1 MKFNKGTGTSSC
13 GRMSLAMS
21 ALLVGLLG
29 AARAQNGDRFDQ
41 GLHVKS
47 ATFVDDST
55 LPLSMIDN
63 YAVNGVNACSS
74 NGTPGGDQS
83 PQLSW
88 THAPWG
94 THSFVVMA
102 FDETAS
108 FTHWGMYNIAPDV
121 RSLPAN
127 AGVSGSNYGAQII
140 NDFGSVGYEG
150 PCPPPNYAPTS
161 HHYLFTVYAL
171 DEILNLPASTDF
183 PAAAETLLHAL
194 AREGAHGHV
203 LSSATISGFYSTAP
217 AT

>member
-1 MKFNKGTGTSSC
+1 MKFNTGRGVSSS
-13 GRMSLAMS
+13 GRMYLAVS
-21 ALLVGLLG
+21 TIVVGLFG
-29 AARAQNGDRFDQ
+29 AANAQDNDRFDE
-41 GLHVKS
+41 GFLVKS
-47 ATFVDDST
+47 ATFVDNST
-55 LPLSMIDN
+55 LPISMIDN
-63 YAVNGVNACSS
+63 YAVNGVNSCSA
-74 NGTPGGDQS
+74 NGAPGGDES

-88 THAPWG
+88 LHAPWG
-94 THSFVVMA
+94 TRSFVVMA

-108 FTHWGMYNIAPDV
+108 FTHWGMYNIAPNA

-127 AGVSGSNYGAQII
+127 AGVNGSSYGAQII

-150 PCPPPNYAPTS
+150 PCPPPNYTPTN

-171 DEILNLPASTDF
+171 DEVLKLPASTDF

-217 AT
+217 AN

>member
-1 MKFNKGTGTSSC
+1 MKILKGKANLFSAH
-13 GRMSLAMS
+13 MYFAVS
-21 ALLVGLLG
+21 ALYVSLLG
-29 AARAQNGDRFDQ
+29 SANAQDNGRLDYGFY
-41 GLHVKS
+41 VKS
-47 ATFVDDST
+47 ATFENNST
-55 LPLSMIDN
+55 LPISMIDN
-63 YAVNGVNACSS
+63 YAVNGVNSCSS
-74 NGTPGGDQS
+74 NGAPGGDQS

-94 THSFVVMA
+94 TRSFVVMG

-108 FTHWGMYNIAPDV
+108 FTHWGMYNIAPEV

-127 AGVSGSNYGAQII
+127 AGVSGTPYGTQII

-150 PCPPPNYAPTS
+150 PCPPPNYTPAN

-171 DEILNLPASTDF
+171 DELLDLPASTDF

-194 AREGAHGHV
+194 AAAGAHGHV
-203 LSSATISGFYSTAP
+203 LNSATIRGFYSTAP